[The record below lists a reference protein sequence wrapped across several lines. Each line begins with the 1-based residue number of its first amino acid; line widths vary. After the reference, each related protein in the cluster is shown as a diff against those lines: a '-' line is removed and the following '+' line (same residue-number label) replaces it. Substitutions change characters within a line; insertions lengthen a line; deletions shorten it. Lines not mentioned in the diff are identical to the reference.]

1 MERSKMQPLKIT
13 LRKLPLF
20 SDVEDEAVRLLLD
33 KAMSGF
39 HRWHDV
45 ELKFNCTQAYLS
57 LVPDF
62 PATLQR
68 LALMYV
74 HIFPISLVPT
84 KTLSMLQGLRSG
96 KVIGDI
102 TIPRVRGVGDAP
114 SLLKLLNLE
123 DSVVSI
129 RSLRYLEIH
138 QGSAYELEN
147 TLGRLK
153 LPSLS
158 ELSIVVDRSD
168 DTSQTGIYPMLRR
181 SSTSLKSLHLSSV
194 GIKHDELHDV
204 LLVSPML
211 ETLRMD
217 HCLHCPAE
225 VVINTLAH
233 SPGTGKLCPLLSKMA
248 FTGWNITSTEVAQA
262 LTSMIESRWAISRS
276 RDQAATVTLSVTI
289 RNCYVENPEI
299 LSFIN
304 ERLACCISEG
314 LEFELSTFSRRRR
327 RTLPHII
334 FSFLG
339 TLT

>member
-45 ELKFNCTQAYLS
+45 ELKFNCTQAYLA

-96 KVIGDI
+96 KIIGDI

-129 RSLRYLEIH
+129 RSLRYLDIH
-138 QGSAYELEN
+138 EGSAYELEN

-181 SSTSLKSLHLSSV
+181 SSTSLKSLHLSGV
-194 GIKHDELHDV
+194 GIKSDELHNV

-217 HCLHCPAE
+217 HCLHCPVE
-225 VVINTLAH
+225 VIINTMVH
-233 SPGTGKLCPLLSKMA
+233 SPGTGKLCPLLSKMS
-248 FTGWNITSTEVAQA
+248 FTGWNITSAEVAHA
-262 LTSMIESRWAISRS
+262 LTSMVESRWAISRS
-276 RDQAATVTLSVTI
+276 RDQAATLSVTI
-289 RNCYVENPEI
+289 KNCYVENPEF

-334 FSFLG
+334 FSFLS